1 MQTRHQKIH
10 SPSDKG
16 LITRRTV
23 LVNAFAA
30 LSVLFA
36 GGVGAQAYPS
46 KAVRVVV
53 PIAAGGL
60 VDILARNIT
69 PELSRVWGQ
78 SVIVEN
84 RPGGNTILG
93 AVVVAKSAPDG
104 YTLLMTNP
112 TTASMNQF
120 LYKKLPYDA
129 ERDFQMVFNIGFAP
143 TIMAIHPAV
152 PANTLQEFVAY
163 VKSRPGQV
171 NYGSFG
177 IGSTA
182 HIDLELFS
190 QRAGIR
196 MNHIPYKG
204 VADALPAAVA
214 GQIELVS
221 PGVRVALAM
230 IKAGKLKVLSINAPR
245 RSAAL
250 PEVPTLAEAGYPNL
264 VMGGWFGFLAPS
276 GVPRPIIDK
285 IAGDIA
291 KILTIEEVREKVL
304 TTGGLEPLLQGPDQF
319 TEFVREERIRYS
331 QLIKSIKVSLD

>member
-1 MQTRHQKIH
+1 MQTQHQKSH

-69 PELSRVWGQ
+69 PELARVWGQ

-93 AVVVAKSAPDG
+93 AEVVAKSAPDG

-120 LYKKLPYDA
+120 LYK
-129 ERDFQMVFNIGFAP
+129 
-143 TIMAIHPAV
+143 
-152 PANTLQEFVAY
+152 
-163 VKSRPGQV
+163 
-171 NYGSFG
+171 
-177 IGSTA
+177 
-182 HIDLELFS
+182 
-190 QRAGIR
+190 
-196 MNHIPYKG
+196 
-204 VADALPAAVA
+204 
-214 GQIELVS
+214 
-221 PGVRVALAM
+221 
-230 IKAGKLKVLSINAPR
+230 
-245 RSAAL
+245 
-250 PEVPTLAEAGYPNL
+250 
-264 VMGGWFGFLAPS
+264 
-276 GVPRPIIDK
+276 
-285 IAGDIA
+285 
-291 KILTIEEVREKVL
+291 
-304 TTGGLEPLLQGPDQF
+304 
-319 TEFVREERIRYS
+319 
-331 QLIKSIKVSLD
+331 